1 MCGIMGYVGDRNAVP
16 LLLQGLRRLEYRG
29 YDSAGLAIINGHGL
43 EVSKASGK
51 IAALTDQLAGA
62 PISGHV
68 GIGHTRWATH
78 GRPTTSNAHPHTD
91 CGGRVAV
98 VHNGIIENHAVLRSA
113 LTAAGHTFRSETDTE
128 VIAHLLES
136 HGLEDL
142 PEAVRRTMDDL
153 RGSYAI
159 ACIRAD
165 DPTTLVAARGGQ
177 SPLVIGL
184 GSGET
189 FLASDMPALLG
200 MSVATVVL
208 EDGEIAVLRPDGVT
222 IQTRGGRRVDR
233 RATPLTCSV
242 ETAEKGAFPHF
253 MLKEIYEQPDA
264 IRNTLLGRADAATGG
279 IDLPELDVA
288 WSLDEI
294 RRIQFLGCGTS
305 WHAGLVGKYLVE
317 AWTGIAASSEIASE
331 FRAPSTLLDE
341 DRVLS
346 VPVSQSGETADT
358 LRALQSAR
366 FTGAPAI
373 GVCNVAGSSL
383 ARLSDSVL
391 LTRAGI
397 EIGVAST
404 KAFTAQLAAITL
416 MAISLGLMSRRLDPL
431 LARKL
436 VINLCAL
443 PTLMTQMLELDG
455 RIRAIAER
463 VAGHAHALYLG
474 RGIHYPLALEGALKL
489 KEVSYIHAE
498 GYPAGEMKHGPISLI
513 EPGMPVVCV
522 ALDGPGFARTAGNI
536 AEVQARDGFV
546 IGLITAGNAEAARL
560 VDVAIPVPATP
571 LWLQP
576 LLAAVPLQL
585 FAYHL
590 GVLRG
595 CDVDQPRNL
604 AKSVTVE

>member
-208 EDGEIAVLRPDGVT
+208 EDGEIAVLRPDG
-222 IQTRGGRRVDR
+222 
-233 RATPLTCSV
+233 
-242 ETAEKGAFPHF
+242 
-253 MLKEIYEQPDA
+253 
-264 IRNTLLGRADAATGG
+264 
-279 IDLPELDVA
+279 
-288 WSLDEI
+288 
-294 RRIQFLGCGTS
+294 
-305 WHAGLVGKYLVE
+305 
-317 AWTGIAASSEIASE
+317 ASI
-331 FRAPSTLLDE
+331 
-341 DRVLS
+341 
-346 VPVSQSGETADT
+346 
-358 LRALQSAR
+358 
-366 FTGAPAI
+366 
-373 GVCNVAGSSL
+373 
-383 ARLSDSVL
+383 
-391 LTRAGI
+391 
-397 EIGVAST
+397 
-404 KAFTAQLAAITL
+404 
-416 MAISLGLMSRRLDPL
+416 
-431 LARKL
+431 
-436 VINLCAL
+436 
-443 PTLMTQMLELDG
+443 
-455 RIRAIAER
+455 
-463 VAGHAHALYLG
+463 
-474 RGIHYPLALEGALKL
+474 
-489 KEVSYIHAE
+489 
-498 GYPAGEMKHGPISLI
+498 
-513 EPGMPVVCV
+513 
-522 ALDGPGFARTAGNI
+522 DGPR
-536 AEVQARDGFV
+536 R
-546 IGLITAGNAEAARL
+546 
-560 VDVAIPVPATP
+560 
-571 LWLQP
+571 
-576 LLAAVPLQL
+576 
-585 FAYHL
+585 
-590 GVLRG
+590 
-595 CDVDQPRNL
+595 
-604 AKSVTVE
+604 